1 MGVINLSLEKIG
13 YEAINLK
20 SARDIPLFTTVR
32 EYYKGTGAEFAN
44 FLTNNGMSYEKNT
57 RYARAYKQLRQGS
70 KGYL

>member
-1 MGVINLSLEKIG
+1 MRSFGMGVINLSLEKIG

-44 FLTNNGMSYEKNT
+44 FLTNNGMSYEKNFN
-57 RYARAYKQLRQGS
+57 S
-70 KGYL
+70 IHDMH